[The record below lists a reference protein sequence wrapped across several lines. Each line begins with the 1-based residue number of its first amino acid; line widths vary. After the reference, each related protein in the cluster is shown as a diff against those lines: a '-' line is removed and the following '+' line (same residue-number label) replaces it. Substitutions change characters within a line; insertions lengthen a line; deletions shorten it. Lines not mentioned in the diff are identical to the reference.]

1 MAISNQVKLQVEA
14 ELALGK
20 RVVDLSEQYD
30 IPYAT
35 VSAWARGLNSKKE
48 SALIDELV
56 TVDAT
61 TLQVVANQIKEVAP
75 PAVARQVSKLV
86 DSVIGLQQLE
96 PKFLSMVENLLEKG
110 QDLLDKEDL
119 NVKDWVLISNAMGSL
134 YSCIF
139 NKSGVNVNVLN
150 QTNVSN
156 ERLSMFKSS
165 MKDS

>member
-1 MAISNQVKLQVEA
+1 MAIPNQVKIQVEA

-20 RVVDLSEQYD
+20 RVLDVAEQYNV
-30 IPYAT
+30 PYAT
-35 VSAWARGLNSKKE
+35 VSSWARNMQGKKE
-48 SALIDELV
+48 GALIDELIE
-56 TVDAT
+56 VDIA
-61 TLQVVANQIKEVAP
+61 TLQLAANKIKETAP
-75 PAVARQVSKLV
+75 PVVVKQVTKLV
-86 DSVIGLQQLE
+86 DGIVGLQQLE
-96 PKFLSMVENLLEKG
+96 PKFLTMVENLLEKG
-110 QDLLDKEDL
+110 NTLLNAEEL
-119 NVKDWVLISNAMGSL
+119 NIKDWVLIANAMGSL